1 MSKPTQ
7 KGELRDVKVNA
18 ISLVADP
25 ANGEKFK
32 IFKSADTKKSD
43 AGNLKTKLQDFS
55 SALDTLIKTL
65 VINPGNNGTSEL
77 ETSPEKIQSALENF
91 VNDTS
96 KILINEDAKIEKTG
110 RKISGARL
118 SQLRNIKI
126 MLDTILDELDPNE
139 IEEDTGDL
147 TGEDIAKSV
156 SEAVKPLNERIT
168 QLEKNSF
175 RDEIKKAVAD
185 AFQPLSD
192 RLSRV
197 ENARGF
203 SNKVPGDNTTIQKNN
218 ETFWGQIF

>member
-43 AGNLKTKLQDFS
+43 AENLKTKLQDFS

-65 VINPGNNGTSEL
+65 IIKPDNDGASEL
-77 ETSPEKIQSALENF
+77 ETSPEKIQSALEIF
-91 VNDTS
+91 VNDAN
-96 KILINEDAKIEKTG
+96 KILIEEDAEIEKSG
-110 RKISGARL
+110 RKISGTRL

-156 SEAVKPLNERIT
+156 SEAVKPLNERIA

-175 RDEIKKAVAD
+175 RDEIKKAVAE
-185 AFQPLSD
+185 AFTPLSD

-203 SNKVPGDNTTIQKNN
+203 SNKVPGDNTPIQKNN
-218 ETFWGQIF
+218 ETFWGHIF